1 MSKVISVL
9 VLVSLLTFL
18 VLPMVALAQDTC
30 TLEEDLSDIHPDCTA
45 GSEVDLDT
53 YGMCCLVNSIYVVT
67 KWLTFIIGG
76 VVGLM
81 IIAGAFMIVTAGGNP
96 EKVTSGRNLILYAVI
111 GMVVALFA
119 RAIPA
124 IAKAILGIG

>member
-1 MSKVISVL
+1 MNKIISVL
-9 VLVSLLTFL
+9 ALVGLL

-30 TLEEDLSDIHPDCTA
+30 HLEEDLTEIDPTCTSGSD
-45 GSEVDLDT
+45 VDLDT
-53 YGMCCLVNSIYVVT
+53 YGMCCLVNSIYILT

-81 IIAGAFMIVTAGGNP
+81 IIAGAFLLVTAGGAP
-96 EKVTSGRNLILYAVI
+96 DKVSTGRNYILYAVI

-124 IAKAILGIG
+124 IAKRLVGIY